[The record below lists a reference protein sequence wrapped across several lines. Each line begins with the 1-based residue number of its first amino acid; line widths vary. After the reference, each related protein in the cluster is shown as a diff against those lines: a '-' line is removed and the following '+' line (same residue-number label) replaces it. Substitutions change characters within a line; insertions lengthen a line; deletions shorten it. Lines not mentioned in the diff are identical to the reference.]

1 MVLNKVK
8 IHDRYSFE
16 IKFEYR
22 LDKQNKK
29 TYYKINS
36 YFFLPNSLDINRVTY
51 TKTDFYNDIKTHIRL
66 KTPVY
71 LMRNLVMG
79 DDSPFEKL
87 RLSCL
92 KLAENNSS
100 ENCEHFEY
108 FVKLYCSISQ
118 STIRDNVYHITKS
131 KMNHSNMYLV
141 DNFISEIEAISVKF
155 RELESIV
162 NIPTIPQN
170 IFQIHEFGNEYLSNI
185 IEVYLYK
192 LLKALSKKRIKE
204 FSAIKTKVLALI
216 QSEIIY
222 REEKGF
228 NSLPN
233 KERNNETL
241 LYRRSVLKK
250 YIGNKLFLKTN
261 AMKDGTLT
269 EQLIFGT
276 AAGFAMLFATAVAFV
291 SKIKFGDLTFPF
303 FIILI
308 LSYMIKDRIKE
319 LSRMFFSMKI
329 RKLFFDHKTKIYNDN
344 KKIIGISKE
353 SFDFVKETKIN
364 PEIVKLRDRD
374 HLTEIENGWVKE
386 KIILFRKHIKIYSEQ
401 FNSMYYNYNF
411 DGIIDI
417 TRFNIEKFIKK
428 MDNPQKQIYL
438 TEGDDFNKTTG
449 DVVYHINAVI
459 QYTINNDILYKRFR
473 IILNRNGIKRIE
485 PLICY

>member
-1 MVLNKVK
+1 MILDKIK
-8 IHDRYSFE
+8 IHDRYSLE
-16 IKFEYR
+16 IKFDYR
-22 LDKQNKK
+22 LDKQKK
-29 TYYKINS
+29 ATYYKINS

-51 TKTDFYNDIKTHIRL
+51 TKTDFYNDIKTYIRL

-71 LMRNLVMG
+71 LMRNLIIG

-87 RLSCL
+87 KLSCL
-92 KLAENNSS
+92 KLAENNSP

-118 STIRDNVYHITKS
+118 STIRDNVFHITKS
-131 KMNHSNMYLV
+131 KMNHSNMYLIN
-141 DNFISEIEAISVKF
+141 NFISEIEAISVKY

-170 IFQIHEFGNEYLSNI
+170 IFKIHEFGNEYLSNI
-185 IEVYLYK
+185 IEIYLYK
-192 LLKALSKKRIKE
+192 LLKVLSKKRIKE
-204 FSAIKTKVLALI
+204 FSAIKLKVLSLI
-216 QSEIIY
+216 QSEISY

-261 AMKDGTLT
+261 AMKDGNLT
-269 EQLIFGT
+269 EQLIFGIV
-276 AAGFAMLFATAVAFV
+276 AGIAMLFATAVAFV

-308 LSYMIKDRIKE
+308 FSYMIKDRIKE
-319 LSRMFFSMKI
+319 LSRMYFGMKI

-353 SFDFVKETKIN
+353 SFDFVKEAKIN

-374 HLTEIENGWVKE
+374 HLTEIEDGWVKE
-386 KIILFRKHIKIYSEQ
+386 KIILFRKQIKIYSEQ
-401 FNSMYYNYNF
+401 FNSMYHDYNF
-411 DGIIDI
+411 EGIIDI

-428 MDNPQKQIYL
+428 MDDPQKQIYL
-438 TEGDDFNKTTG
+438 TEDDDFYKTTG

-473 IILNRNGIKRIE
+473 IVLNRNGIKRIE
-485 PLICY
+485 PVI